1 MPSALAI
8 GTASRGYL
16 KMLHLHWLLTHPRL
30 HLPRRLRA
38 AIRAVLIRVRPVYAP
53 GGIFSGCKL
62 AKHKLRLVAEHL

>member
-30 HLPRRLRA
+30 HLPA
-38 AIRAVLIRVRPVYAP
+38 FP
-53 GGIFSGCKL
+53 SG
-62 AKHKLRLVAEHL
+62 VAETFVYEGTSKL